1 MMLLAFA
8 AAAAV
13 LPSEADL
20 AGALAQLRG
29 GKPPHVAQAHCAA
42 SSPGFV
48 RCTYLETTKSGYGRW
63 AVLVSH
69 HDRRW
74 TVSEGP
80 IRERPNEVRR
90 AN

>member
-13 LPSEADL
+13 LPTQADL
-20 AGALAQLRG
+20 AGALAQVRG
-29 GKPPHVAQAHCAA
+29 GKPRIAQVHCA
-42 SSPGFV
+42 SSSAGYV
-48 RCTYLETTKSGYGRW
+48 RCTYLEATKSGYGRW

-69 HDRRW
+69 RDGRW

-80 IRERPNEVRR
+80 IRERAGEVRR

>member
-13 LPSEADL
+13 LPTQADL
-20 AGALAQLRG
+20 TGALAQVRG
-29 GKPPHVAQAHCAA
+29 GKRPHVAQAHCAP
-42 SSPGFV
+42 SSPGYV
-48 RCTYLETTKSGYGRW
+48 RCTYLETTKSGYARW

-69 HDRRW
+69 HEGRW

-80 IRERPNEVRR
+80 IRERSNEVRR

>member
-13 LPSEADL
+13 LPTEKDL
-20 AGALAQLRG
+20 AGALAQLRHG
-29 GKPPHVAQAHCAA
+29 PPPRVAQAHCAPSA
-42 SSPGFV
+42 PGFI
-48 RCTYLETTKSGYGRW
+48 RCTYLEGTANGYGRW

-69 HDRRW
+69 HDGKW

-80 IRERPNEVRR
+80 IRERADAVRR
-90 AN
+90 AK